1 MKADA
6 PTRVLVIDDD
16 EIARELLGSVLEAAG
31 FLVYSLP
38 SPIGATRV
46 LQLNEVSAIVLDV
59 VMPALSGDRLTT
71 LLRHNPRF
79 AKLAVVLVSGE
90 GDAELSKL
98 ASAVGADAV
107 VSKKD
112 IRQSLTTTVKKA
124 LRTRAQAYEA
134 APQQSRVAASNGKLR

>member
-1 MKADA
+1 MKSPE

-16 EIARELLGSVLEAAG
+16 EIARELLVSVLEKAG
-31 FLVYSLP
+31 FQVFSLP

-46 LQLNEVSAIVLDV
+46 IQFHDVTAIVLDV

-79 AKLAVVLVSGE
+79 AKLAVVLVSG
-90 GDAELSKL
+90 DAGVELSKL
-98 ASAVGADAV
+98 AAKVGADAV

-112 IRQSLTTTVKKA
+112 IRQSLARSVNEALHLRTQAADATPDPRPKKA
-124 LRTRAQAYEA
+124 
-134 APQQSRVAASNGKLR
+134 K

>member
-1 MKADA
+1 MKTAG

-16 EIARELLGSVLEAAG
+16 DIARELLASVLEKAG
-31 FLVYSLP
+31 FQVFLLP

-46 LQLNEVSAIVLDV
+46 IQVNEVSAIVLDV

-79 AKLAVVLVSGE
+79 KKLAVVLVSG
-90 GDAELSKL
+90 DSDVELSKL
-98 ASAVGADAV
+98 ASTVGADAV

-112 IRQSLTTTVKKA
+112 IRQSLAAAVNKA
-124 LRTRAQAYEA
+124 LRVRSLEA
-134 APQQSRVAASNGKLR
+134 PPQQNQLAVNGKRG